1 MKQQQRL
8 ALPCPRKAKEFLIA
22 SPTREIRL
30 CHLLELQCK
39 RDLGFIAWEY
49 RQKAAN
55 LQSYRAAYRTT
66 RARVLGCFFEL
77 YRTVSP
83 HRLNL
88 RHSSRHIN
96 VPRKYPRGVWLAFG
110 KHDVL
115 RSAKQHPGCLSG
127 SGATGGNW
135 WQTGAL
141 PPLNEAKRR
150 GCFDR
155 EELVYHSIL
164 YSSTGAHLAESWA
177 LQHWTLTVQVTAK
190 MDRKL

>member
-30 CHLLELQCK
+30 CHLLELHCK

-49 RQKAAN
+49 RQKAAT

-88 RHSSRHIN
+88 RHSVAISMCLESTQEEYELR
-96 VPRKYPRGVWLAFG
+96 LASTTSS
-110 KHDVL
+110 D
-115 RSAKQHPGCLSG
+115 QPNN
-127 SGATGGNW
+127 T
-135 WQTGAL
+135 
-141 PPLNEAKRR
+141 
-150 GCFDR
+150 
-155 EELVYHSIL
+155 LVVSQV
-164 YSSTGAHLAESWA
+164 AERLAEIGDKLELCHHLTRRKDEVA
-177 LQHWTLTVQVTAK
+177 LTVKSLCIIAFCIALRV
-190 MDRKL
+190 LI